1 MNSKI
6 LKNRGVRVSS
16 PFRVILSIAYH
27 LQHCHTLLLPAVVVR
42 ASRHLLHS
50 TCSHYGFQSLDS
62 KALVIKAIYSAC
74 LKDSESED
82 EKTRTD
88 AKARLE
94 LLTKW
99 QK

>member
-1 MNSKI
+1 MLS
-6 LKNRGVRVSS
+6 LKVQRERSTNE
-16 PFRVILSIAYH
+16 PIPILSKFKEPHTAKFIYF
-27 LQHCHTLLLPAVVVR
+27 TLLA
-42 ASRHLLHS
+42 HI
-50 TCSHYGFQSLDS
+50 TDS
-62 KALVIKAIYSAC
+62 KALVIKAISSAC